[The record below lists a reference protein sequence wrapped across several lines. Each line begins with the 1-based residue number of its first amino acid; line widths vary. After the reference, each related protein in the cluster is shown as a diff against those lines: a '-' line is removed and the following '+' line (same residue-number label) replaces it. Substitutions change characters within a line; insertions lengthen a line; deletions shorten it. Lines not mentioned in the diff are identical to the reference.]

1 MQDTSKFHLI
11 YDPTNYDNLPFI
23 LAKEADLFVSYQ
35 WFDFDSISL
44 EPAHT
49 FAPGYTLKDF
59 FKGNCWQSIH
69 TFDSLPT
76 PEDIR
81 QFLSTNPE
89 YLI

>member
-11 YDPTNYDNLPFI
+11 YDPANYDNLPFK
-23 LAKEADLFVSYQ
+23 LVKETDPLVSYE
-35 WFDFDSISL
+35 WFTFDTILL

-49 FAPGYTLKDF
+49 FGPGYTLKDF

-76 PEDIR
+76 HEDIR
-81 QFLSTNPE
+81 HFLSTNPE